1 MSEIKDVMTAIDD
14 PKYLKVI
21 IALLIG
27 ILAVI
32 IKAGLKLINKILVD
46 MKKSDDGKWGLI
58 NNKIDDINIRLDEID
73 NKIELNNNSTVSLIY
88 HQCLNEALK
97 WKEKGYIDLGAKKY
111 FESMWA
117 NYIKLGDGLGT
128 EPIDIIKELE
138 MKP

>member
-1 MSEIKDVMTAIDD
+1 MLEDLINILYVLIDD
-14 PKYLKVI
+14 E
-21 IALLIG
+21 
-27 ILAVI
+27 
-32 IKAGLKLINKILVD
+32 KIF
-46 MKKSDDGKWGLI
+46 
-58 NNKIDDINIRLDEID
+58 NKIDDINIRLNEID
-73 NKIELNNNSTVSLIY
+73 NKIKLNNNSTVSLIY

-97 WKEKGYIDLGAKKY
+97 WKEKGYIDLGTKKY